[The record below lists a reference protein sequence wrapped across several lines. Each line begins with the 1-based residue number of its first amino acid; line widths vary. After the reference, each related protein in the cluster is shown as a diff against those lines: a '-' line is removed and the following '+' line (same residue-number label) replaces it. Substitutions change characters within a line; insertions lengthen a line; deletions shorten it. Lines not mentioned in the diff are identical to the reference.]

1 MNPARMQDVALRRA
15 VVAGLN
21 REALAKVRFQGLDY
35 EEKLPNSMIHMPF
48 NEYYQD
54 TYPTPN
60 NDAAAASKIL
70 EEAGYTKNGEFYEK
84 DGKQAAFK
92 FSIFG
97 EDPTSKA
104 VGQTLVQQLKSVG
117 INAELDSRAVSEF
130 NKTMASKDYDA
141 TSSGFA
147 PSSPDATEATEQ
159 FYMRRK
165 PEEAGSDEINEM
177 IAKMKLIAD
186 DKERNLACNEIEKKH
201 LAEFAVL
208 IPLINGPEYK
218 FVKKGLRNYG
228 VSLFQGT
235 GIHWEKVGWAK

>member
-1 MNPARMQDVALRRA
+1 M
-15 VVAGLN
+15 
-21 REALAKVRFQGLDY
+21 
-35 EEKLPNSMIHMPF
+35 S
-48 NEYYQD
+48 
-54 TYPTPN
+54 
-60 NDAAAASKIL
+60 
-70 EEAGYTKNGEFYEK
+70 
-84 DGKQAAFK
+84 
-92 FSIFG
+92 
-97 EDPTSKA
+97 
-104 VGQTLVQQLKSVG
+104 
-117 INAELDSRAVSEF
+117 
-130 NKTMASKDYDA
+130 SKDYDA

-186 DKERNLACNEIEKKH
+186 DKARNLACNEIEKKH
-201 LAEFAVL
+201 LAEFV
-208 IPLINGPEYK
+208 NGPEYK

>member
-1 MNPARMQDVALRRA
+1 
-15 VVAGLN
+15 
-21 REALAKVRFQGLDY
+21 
-35 EEKLPNSMIHMPF
+35 MIHMPF
-48 NEYYQD
+48 SEYYQD
-54 TYPTPN
+54 VYPTPN
-60 NDAAAASKIL
+60 NDAAAAAKIL

-104 VGQTLVQQLKSVG
+104 VGQTLVQQLKSAG

-186 DKERNLACNEIEKKH
+186 NKERNLACNEIEKKH

-235 GIHWEKVGWAK
+235 GIHWAKVGWAK